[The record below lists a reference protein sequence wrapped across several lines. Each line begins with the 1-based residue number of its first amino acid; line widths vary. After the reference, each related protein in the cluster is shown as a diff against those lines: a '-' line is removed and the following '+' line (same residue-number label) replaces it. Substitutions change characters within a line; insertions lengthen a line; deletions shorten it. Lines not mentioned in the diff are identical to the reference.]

1 MGGRHFAQ
9 YNKATPEVVVRLL
22 PARPACFTDPRD
34 WLNYLMDVHRGT
46 LNDPPNRQRLI
57 RGELPDYC
65 SDCSAQYQAR
75 MQAQGKCC
83 PPPSSNS
90 AGGCDVSLEPAAR
103 EAGRTRTAVS
113 APSAEVDTDTAG
125 LLTEPNGNARIG
137 FSVPASV
144 FALAGFTG
152 GL

>member
-1 MGGRHFAQ
+1 MADPAPVLALLDKQPPCFDAKGW
-9 YNKATPEVVVRLL
+9 RL
-22 PARPACFTDPRD
+22 
-34 WLNYLMDVHRGT
+34 YLLDVHRGT
-46 LNDPPNRQRLI
+46 LNDSANRQRLI
-57 RGELPDYC
+57 RGELPTYC
-65 SDCSAQYQAR
+65 DECTAQYQSR
-75 MQAQGKCC
+75 MQAVGKCC

-90 AGGCDVSLEPAAR
+90 AGGCDVSPEPAAR

-125 LLTEPNGNARIG
+125 LQTEPNGNARIG

>member
-1 MGGRHFAQ
+1 MGGRKFAQ
-9 YNKATPEVVVRLL
+9 YNVADPLPVVRLL
-22 PARPACFTDPRD
+22 DQRPPCFDAPGWR
-34 WLNYLMDVHRGT
+34 LYLLDVHRGT
-46 LNDPPNRQRLI
+46 LNDAANRARLI

-65 SDCSAQYQAR
+65 AECTAQFQER

-83 PPPSSNS
+83 PAPSSNS
-90 AGGCDVSLEPAAR
+90 AGGCNVSPEPAAR
-103 EAGRTRTAVS
+103 AAGRARTAVS
-113 APSAEVDTDTAG
+113 APSAEVDADTAG
-125 LLTEPNGNARIG
+125 HLTEPNGNARIG